1 MFGRNIQIIMD
12 NIQVLPQ
19 IVRQHPGL
27 FLLATISDII
37 TIIMIVLFFR
47 YVV

>member
-1 MFGRNIQIIMD
+1 MFGRSIQFVKD
-12 NIQVLPQ
+12 NVRVLHQ
-19 IVRQHPGL
+19 IVREHPGL

>member
-1 MFGRNIQIIMD
+1 MFGRSIRFVKD
-12 NIQVLPQ
+12 NIQVLHQ
-19 IVRQHPGL
+19 IVRQHPRL

>member
-1 MFGRNIQIIMD
+1 MFGRNIKIIKENIEVLHQII
-12 NIQVLPQ
+12 
-19 IVRQHPGL
+19 RQHPGL
-27 FLLATISDII
+27 FLLATVSDII

>member
-1 MFGRNIQIIMD
+1 MFGRSIQFIMD
-12 NIQVLPQ
+12 NIRVLHQ

-27 FLLATISDII
+27 FLMATVSDII

>member
-1 MFGRNIQIIMD
+1 MFGRSIQFIKD
-12 NIQVLPQ
+12 NPRI
-19 IVRQHPGL
+19 
-27 FLLATISDII
+27 FLMATISDII

>member
-1 MFGRNIQIIMD
+1 MFGRNIQIIKD
-12 NIQVLPQ
+12 NIQVVHQ

-27 FLLATISDII
+27 FLMATVSDII